1 MDRRQIFDEPKKAT
15 KVDIQQ
21 EYDGYIN
28 AKKLHKQMRDKGF
41 KVTLKEIQEVIK
53 GDEVNQLY
61 REVGKMK
68 SEYSPIISP
77 TKLHSVQM
85 DLVDMRSLNAKAN
98 GGYQYLMTAIDVW
111 SRYTVAVPVKSK
123 STVST
128 IAGFKEVLQR
138 LGTMKNLTT
147 DEESAFKSAQFK
159 SLYRQKDIKHWPTPP
174 ARKRAVMLVE
184 RFHRTLRGLVAK
196 RMKREDTGSW
206 VDVMQAAVSTYNSQ
220 PHEGIGDISPRSV
233 WDGDKKPN
241 YEDVEQHVRK
251 DLKVGDTVRYQ
262 RELGMFEKK
271 SMAEKWSR
279 QTYAVVKIAGKN
291 YTIKSK
297 GGDVLTKKG
306 YELLKVP
313 ADAGDTFVQPTTA
326 EKKQQ
331 KATDKRRVARQLQK
345 EGLYQKGDTAVDTRL
360 GRGATRAAA
369 PRRSGRL
376 RGVK

>member
-1 MDRRQIFDEPKKAT
+1 MDRRQMFDEPKKAT
-15 KVDIQQ
+15 KADIQQ

-28 AKKLHKQMRDKGF
+28 AKKLHKQMRAKGF
-41 KVTLKEIQEVIK
+41 KVTLKEIEEVVK

-61 REVGKMK
+61 RQVGSLKK
-68 SEYSPIISP
+68 EYSPIVSP

-98 GGYQYLMTAIDVW
+98 KGYQYLMTAIDVW

-128 IAGFKEVLQR
+128 IAGFKMVLQR
-138 LGTMKNLTT
+138 IGTMKNLTT

-196 RMKREDTGSW
+196 RMKREKTGEW
-206 VDVMQAAVSTYNSQ
+206 VGVMQAAINTYNSQ
-220 PHEGIGDISPRSV
+220 PHEGIGDVSPKSV

-241 YEDVEQHVRK
+241 YKDVEQHVRK
-251 DLKVGDTVRYQ
+251 DLSVGDTVRYQ
-262 RELGMFEKK
+262 RELGLFEKK
-271 SMAEKWSR
+271 SMAEKWSKS
-279 QTYAVVKIAGKN
+279 T
-291 YTIKSK
+291 YTITKITGKDYSIKNK

-313 ADAGDTFVQPTTA
+313 AETGDTFVQPTAA

-331 KATDKRRVARQLQK
+331 KASDQRRVARQLQK

-360 GRGATRAAA
+360 GRGAKRAAA

-376 RGVK
+376 RGAK